1 MNQHSHPNSSE
12 ETQAKIPALVLL
24 MKLGWSYVAPGTC
37 IKRRGSERSVIL
49 EDALK
54 GWLEA
59 HRFDY
64 RGTPRKL
71 SSGGIQQVL
80 KAVSNT
86 GLNEGLRAANERL
99 YKLLIY
105 GVTVTEQMPDG
116 QRQSFTI
123 PLLDFDDPSNNRL
136 EVSEELSVERDG
148 AQGTFR
154 PDIVLYVNGL
164 PLVVIEAKRAV
175 NSKTG
180 KPTVDEGIS
189 QHLRNQKTGG
199 IPLLYAYAQLLL
211 SISGETGRYAT
222 TQTPK
227 KFWAAWREEEMP
239 EQHVT
244 GIVNAPLDIAA
255 KDALFAQRPKHM
267 RDYFKQLWSRPI
279 LATEQDTL
287 INSLLRPDRLLD
299 FIRHFLLFDQKVGK
313 IAARYQQVFGVKSM
327 LSQVERRNK
336 AGGREG
342 GVIWHTTGSGKS
354 YTMVFLLKA
363 LLLRPELA
371 NCRSIVITDRTDLE
385 RQLANTFMS
394 GGAFGSAV
402 ATKKEGEKAK
412 AQSGRDLAKRIGSGT
427 ERIMFT
433 LLQKFTSA
441 ASYPECHN
449 DSSDLIVLVDE
460 GHRSHGGESHE
471 RMRKALPNAA
481 FIAFTGTPLLAKDKT
496 KRANGVTETK
506 FGPILHAYTMQRA
519 VEDKTV
525 TPLLYEERQPD
536 LEINDRAVDAWF
548 EARTANLSD
557 DQRADLKK
565 KFSTKGAIYGADQRI
580 NCIALDIAEDFSRN
594 WKGLGLK
601 AQLATDSKLSA
612 IRYKAALD
620 ALGLVESAVI
630 ISPPDTREDHED
642 TSAANSPEVQKWWA
656 ETVAKHPGGPEN
668 YEKDVLR
675 NFGKDGG
682 PHILIVVDKLLTGF
696 DEPRNTV
703 LYIDKYLREH
713 NLLQAIARV
722 NRLHE
727 DKKYGYLVDYR
738 GVLKELDTSLKA
750 YQDLAERTQG
760 GYDIDDL
767 VGLYENVSSEYK
779 RLPVLHRDL
788 WTIFKDVKNRRDM
801 EQFRRVLVPKVELD
815 ETGESFDRHQKVRD
829 EFYAA
834 LSEFGM
840 CLKLA
845 LSTRSFFEDSA
856 VGENKIATYKSDLK
870 RFTELRIWAKQ
881 ASQETVDFSA
891 YEKQIRD
898 LIDKQVIGIGV
909 KNSEGVIGIAGL
921 AEGEQTTYSLND
933 PESWSDEKTR
943 TEADLIKSRLT
954 RTIEQDLA
962 EDPYAQAAFSE
973 LLKKAIKEAADL
985 FDHPHKQYVLLKDL
999 EEQVH
1004 KGKAPGIP
1012 DRIADNRHHRA
1023 YYGALLQA
1031 LPEETVKEKGEDH
1044 LIDEAIHIDGI
1055 VQSAIASHSLDPEN
1069 AMKEIRQK
1077 LLPRYFSIYGG
1088 GMELAEGILSHVLE
1102 IVRRGA
1108 RREDS

>member
-1 MNQHSHPNSSE
+1 MNQHNRPNSSE
-12 ETQAKIPALVLL
+12 EAQAKIPALALL
-24 MKLGWSYVAPGTC
+24 MKLGWSYVSPEASLQ
-37 IKRRGSERSVIL
+37 RRGGERSVLL
-49 EDALK
+49 EDALWS
-54 GWLEA
+54 WLEA
-59 HRFDY
+59 YRYSY
-64 RGTPRKL
+64 RGTSHSL
-71 SSGGIQQVL
+71 SPGAVQQVL
-80 KAVSNT
+80 RAVSNT
-86 GLNEGLRAANERL
+86 GLNEGLKAANKKL
-99 YKLLIY
+99 YKLLVY
-105 GVTVTEQMPDG
+105 GVTVTEHMPDG

-123 PLLDFDDPSNNRL
+123 PLIDFDTSSANRL
-136 EVSEELSVERDG
+136 EVTEELSVERDG
-148 AQGTFR
+148 AQGTYR

-164 PLVVIEAKRAV
+164 PLVVIEAKRPV
-175 NSKTG
+175 SSKTG

-199 IPLLYAYAQLLL
+199 IPLLYAYAQLLV

-222 TQTPK
+222 TGTPK
-227 KFWAAWREEEMP
+227 KFWAAWREEEIP
-239 EQHVT
+239 EKDVT
-244 GIVNAPLDIAA
+244 GLVNTPLTPTAR
-255 KDALFAQRPKHM
+255 DALFAPRP
-267 RDYFKQLWSRPI
+267 RYILDYFVELWSRPI

-287 INSLLRPDRLLD
+287 INSLLRSDRLLE
-299 FIRHFLLFDQKVGK
+299 FIRYFLLFDQKVGK

-327 LSQVERRNK
+327 LTQVERPNK
-336 AGGREG
+336 TGGREG

-363 LLLRPELA
+363 LLLRSELA
-371 NCRSIVITDRTDLE
+371 NCRTIVITDRTDLE

-402 ATKKEGEKAK
+402 ATKKEGAKAK

-496 KRANGVTETK
+496 KRGNGVTETK

-525 TPLLYEERQPD
+525 SPLLYEERQPE

-548 EARTANLSD
+548 EARTTNLSD

-565 KFSTKGAIYGADQRI
+565 KFSTKGTIYGADQRI
-580 NCIALDIAEDFSRN
+580 TCIALDIAEDFSRN
-594 WKGLGLK
+594 WKDLGLK

-630 ISPPDTREDHED
+630 ISPPDTREGHED

-656 ETVAKHPGGPEN
+656 ETVANHQGGPEN
-668 YEKDVLR
+668 YEKDTLR
-675 NFGKDGG
+675 DFGTDGG

-703 LYIDKYLREH
+703 LYIDKQLREH

-727 DKKYGYLVDYR
+727 DKTYGVLVDYR
-738 GVLKELDTSLKA
+738 GILKELDTSLKA
-750 YQDLAERTQG
+750 YQDLAEETQG
-760 GYDIDDL
+760 GYDIDDI
-767 VGLYENVSSEYK
+767 VGLYEDVSSEYK
-779 RLPVLHRDL
+779 RLPVLHREL
-788 WTIFKDVKNRRDM
+788 WAIFKDVNNRRDM
-801 EQFRRVLVPKVELD
+801 EQFRRVLVPKVEID
-815 ETGESFDRHQKVRD
+815 EAGESFDRHQKVRD

-856 VGENKIATYKSDLK
+856 VGEKKIATYKSDL
-870 RFTELRIWAKQ
+870 RWFTELRIWAKQ
-881 ASQETVDFSA
+881 ASQETVDFTA

-909 KNSEGVIGIAGL
+909 KQSEGIIDITGM
-921 AEGEQTTYSLND
+921 AEGDQAPYSAD
-933 PESWSDEKTR
+933 GPEGWSEEKTR

-973 LLKKAIKEAADL
+973 LLKKAIREAVDL

-999 EEQVH
+999 EAQVK
-1004 KGKAPGIP
+1004 KGQAPGIP

-1031 LPEETVKEKGEDH
+1031 LPEGTVKEKGEDH

-1077 LLPRYFSIYGG
+1077 LLPRYFSAYGG
-1088 GMELAEGILSHVLE
+1088 GMELAEGILSRVLE

-1108 RREDS
+1108 GREDS

>member
-1 MNQHSHPNSSE
+1 MDHSDRPNSSE
-12 ETQAKIPALVLL
+12 EAQAKIPALVLL
-24 MKLGWSYVAPGTC
+24 MKLGWSYVAPEAC
-37 IKRRGSERSVIL
+37 LQRRGSERSVLL

-54 GWLEA
+54 SWLEG
-59 HRFDY
+59 Y
-64 RGTPRKL
+64 RYSYRAASHSL

-80 KAVSNT
+80 RAVSNT
-86 GLNEGLRAANERL
+86 GLNEGLRSANEKL
-99 YKLLIY
+99 YKLLVY
-105 GVTVTEQMPDG
+105 GVTVNEHMPDG

-123 PLLDFDDPSNNRL
+123 PLLDFDTPSANRL
-136 EVSEELSVERDG
+136 EVTEELSVERDG
-148 AQGTFR
+148 AQGTYR

-164 PLVVIEAKRAV
+164 PLVVIEAKRPV
-175 NSKTG
+175 SSKTG

-199 IPLLYAYAQLLL
+199 IPLLYAYAQLLV

-222 TQTPK
+222 TGTPK
-227 KFWAAWREEEMP
+227 KFWAAWREEGIP
-239 EQHVT
+239 EKDVT
-244 GIVNAPLDIAA
+244 GLVNAPLTAA
-255 KDALFAQRPKHM
+255 GKDALFAQRPKYI
-267 RDYFKQLWSRPI
+267 RDYFVELWSRPI

-287 INSLLRPDRLLD
+287 INSLLRPDRMLE
-299 FIRHFLLFDQKVGK
+299 FIRYFLLFDQKVGK
-313 IAARYQQVFGVKSM
+313 IAARYQQVFGVRSM

-363 LLLRPELA
+363 LLLRSELA
-371 NCRSIVITDRTDLE
+371 NCRTIVITDRTDLE

-394 GGAFGSAV
+394 GGAFGSAM
-402 ATKKEGEKAK
+402 ATKKEGAKAK
-412 AQSGRDLAKRIGSGT
+412 AQSGRDLARRIGSGT

-481 FIAFTGTPLLAKDKT
+481 FIAFTGTPLLKGDKT
-496 KRANGVTETK
+496 QNK

-525 TPLLYEERQPD
+525 TPLLYEERQPE

-548 EARTANLSD
+548 EARTTNLSD

-565 KFSTKGAIYGADQRI
+565 KFSTKGTIYGADQRI
-580 NCIALDIAEDFSRN
+580 TCIALDIAEDFSRN
-594 WKGLGLK
+594 WKDLGLK

-620 ALGLVESAVI
+620 ALALVESAVI
-630 ISPPDTREDHED
+630 ISPPDTREGHED

-656 ETVAKHPGGPEN
+656 KTVAKHPAGAEG
-668 YEKDVLR
+668 YEKDILR
-675 NFGKDGG
+675 DFGTDGG

-703 LYIDKYLREH
+703 LYVDKYLREH

-727 DKKYGYLVDYR
+727 DKKYGYLIDYR
-738 GVLKELDTSLKA
+738 GILKELDTSLTA

-760 GYDIDDL
+760 GYEIDDL

-779 RLPVLHRDL
+779 RLPVLYRDL
-788 WTIFKDVKNRRDM
+788 WAIFKDVKNRQDM
-801 EQFRRVLVPKVELD
+801 EQFRRVLVPKVEID
-815 ETGESFDRHQKVRD
+815 EAGESFDRHQKVRD

-856 VGENKIATYKSDLK
+856 VGEKKIATYKSDL
-870 RFTELRIWAKQ
+870 RWFTELRIWAKQ

-898 LIDKQVIGIGV
+898 LIDKQVTGIRV
-909 KNSEGVIGIAGL
+909 KHGPGVIDLTGMG
-921 AEGEQTTYSLND
+921 EGDQAPYSPD
-933 PESWSDEKTR
+933 GPESWSEEKIR

-954 RTIEQDLA
+954 KTIEQDLA

-973 LLKKAIKEAADL
+973 LLKKAIQEAADL

-999 EEQVH
+999 EAQVR
-1004 KGKAPGIP
+1004 KGQAPGIP

-1023 YYGALLQA
+1023 YYGALLKA
-1031 LPEETVKEKGEDH
+1031 LPEGTTKEKGEDH
-1044 LIDEAIHIDGI
+1044 LIEEAIHIDGI

-1077 LLPRYFSIYGG
+1077 LLPRYFSAYGG
-1088 GMELAEGILSHVLE
+1088 GMELAGEILSHVLE

-1108 RREDS
+1108 GREGS